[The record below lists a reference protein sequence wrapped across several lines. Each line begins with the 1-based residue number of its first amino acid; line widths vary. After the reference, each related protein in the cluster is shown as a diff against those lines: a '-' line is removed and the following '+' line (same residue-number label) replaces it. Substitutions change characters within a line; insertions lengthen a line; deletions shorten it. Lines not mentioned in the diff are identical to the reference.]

1 MLLSTKTLQSPQL
14 KGNKFEVK
22 KRAAKLDFLL
32 PTELE
37 FVPKLLAPESTI
49 EFVTHGAWSAHHL
62 LEKVLLTTGPANVI
76 ITTWAITE
84 RPLRTIHRLKSQGL
98 IQKLGGLFDRKLSHH
113 NPKAYGFAQEVFDA
127 VILSTCHAK
136 VTLIENKEWAIA
148 INSSANYT
156 VNRRT
161 EVGTIHCSRESMEF
175 HKKWIFENEEERQ
188 NKTTVRNG
196 SGGIPG
202 RKRGTGKPT
211 TATTAGD

>member
-1 MLLSTKTLQSPQL
+1 MLLSTETLRSPQL
-14 KGNKFEVK
+14 QGNKFEVR

-37 FVPKLLAPESTI
+37 FVPQLLSPETVI

-98 IQKLGGLFDRKLSHH
+98 ILKLGGLFDRKLSHH
-113 NPKAYGFAQEVFDA
+113 NPKAYGFAQELFDA
-127 VILSTCHAK
+127 VVLSTCHAK
-136 VTLIENKEWAIA
+136 VTLIENNEWAIA

-161 EVGTIHCSRESMEF
+161 EVGTIQCSKASVEF
-175 HKKWIFENEEERQ
+175 HKKWIYQNEEEKQ
-188 NKTTVRNG
+188 HKKSVRNRA
-196 SGGIPG
+196 GGNG
-202 RKRGTGKPT
+202 RGTGKHSADFT
-211 TATTAGD
+211 TSGD